1 MDISARPRRLFLR
14 SGLALAA
21 AFSNAAK
28 AQVSGV
34 QDPAERKMPDGR
46 IQSDVILKAE
56 YEQNLKDAHTLADLA
71 KSIELDLE
79 KNDQNVLSLDLLKKL
94 DEVDKLTKRILGR
107 VKK

>member
-1 MDISARPRRLFLR
+1 MDISERPRRLFLR

-21 AFSNAAK
+21 TLAR

-34 QDPAERKMPDGR
+34 EDPTDRKMPDGR
-46 IQSDVILKAE
+46 TQSDVILKAE

>member
-1 MDISARPRRLFLR
+1 MDTSERPRRIFLR
-14 SGLALAA
+14 SGLVLAA
-21 AFSNAAK
+21 AISSAT

-34 QDPAERKMPDGR
+34 QDPTERKMPDGR
-46 IQSDVILKAE
+46 MQSDMILKAE
-56 YEQNLKDAHTLADLA
+56 YEQNLKDSHTLADLA

-94 DEVDKLTKRILGR
+94 DEVDKITKRIIGR